1 MAGLVLPGTWFT
13 SASWVGRSAEVGVKI
28 EMIRRLCGMHR
39 REMCDGRSGV
49 SRDAL
54 VLMLRAL
61 LVTCALP
68 YTTTI
73 VELATVIV

>member
-1 MAGLVLPGTWFT
+1 MAGFVLPGTWFT
-13 SASWVGRSAEVGVKI
+13 SASWVGRSAVKI

-39 REMCDGRSGV
+39 HEMCDGRSGV